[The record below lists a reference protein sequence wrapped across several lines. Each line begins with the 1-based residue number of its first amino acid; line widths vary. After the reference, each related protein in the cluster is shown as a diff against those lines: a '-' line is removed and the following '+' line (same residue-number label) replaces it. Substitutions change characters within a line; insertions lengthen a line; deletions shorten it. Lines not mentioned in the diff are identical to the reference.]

1 MQEGTTQASLAHFV
15 SPTAPGT
22 IQVAESKTTG
32 LINEEVQEPA
42 AVQMH
47 RSGPDS
53 SERVP
58 ETQEAKN
65 LTAGQSPHTT
75 QCSEM
80 SEVLLGSDTQ
90 ALLARMSTPDIPT
103 GQLMDLDTD
112 KINKLGAPHAG
123 PRTPI
128 DSHVMHNIRVAP
140 VNPDTGHATAS
151 WTDADQDSF
160 PPASAGQVHR
170 ATVESGAFLRLF
182 WLQVPLCATFI
193 CTTVASHAVLTGHG
207 YMSTPLCFQ
216 FATA

>member
-22 IQVAESKTTG
+22 IQVAESIATG
-32 LINEEVQEPA
+32 LINEEQEPA
-42 AVQMH
+42 AVQIH
-47 RSGPDS
+47 RSSPDS

-58 ETQEAKN
+58 ETQEAKT
-65 LTAGQSPHTT
+65 LTAGHSPHTT
-75 QCSEM
+75 QCSQR

-128 DSHVMHNIRVAP
+128 DSPVMHNIRAASA
-140 VNPDTGHATAS
+140 NPGTGHATAS

-170 ATVESGAFLRLF
+170 ATVESGAFIRLF
-182 WLQVPLCATFI
+182 WVQVPLCA
-193 CTTVASHAVLTGHG
+193 TVASHAVLTCHD
-207 YMSTPLCFQ
+207 YMGTPLCLQ